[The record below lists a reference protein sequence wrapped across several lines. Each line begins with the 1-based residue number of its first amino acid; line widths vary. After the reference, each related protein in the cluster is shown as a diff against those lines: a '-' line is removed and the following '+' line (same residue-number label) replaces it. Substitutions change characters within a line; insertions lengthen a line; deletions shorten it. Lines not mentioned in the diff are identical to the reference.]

1 MHTSR
6 ENDADRAPETSGDG
20 RGTCCEET
28 DDREKNAD
36 FVTWQVRMEGGRSDR
51 GLVVAGLAN
60 GNLLVL
66 LLLLRPVAAGDQSHV
81 GPAGVTFHSHVH

>member
-1 MHTSR
+1 
-6 ENDADRAPETSGDG
+6 
-20 RGTCCEET
+20 
-28 DDREKNAD
+28 
-36 FVTWQVRMEGGRSDR
+36 MEGGRSDR

-66 LLLLRPVAAGDQSHV
+66 LLLLRPVAAGDKSQV